1 VRCALPPDRAAM
13 YTQRVTIGG
22 GGTAP
27 SRLRAATS
35 VSRRSARRDSIS
47 ESQPTTRLLL
57 QVSAMHHTICT
68 HAAHSLWPVAR
79 VAYSCSSVW
88 SMAAAWLPYD
98 TAMTSEALSAVV
110 VSVGGCAHCPLLTRV
125 AGCTHTAVGQAGL
138 GGAQSETAA
147 TQTKALLRIV
157 SAGRAS

>member
-1 VRCALPPDRAAM
+1 MRCAPPPDRAAM

-88 SMAAAWLPYD
+88 SMAAAWLPYRTVRYSHD
-98 TAMTSEALSAVV
+98 IRGTLCS
-110 VSVGGCAHCPLLTRV
+110 GGVCGWLCPLPTAHTCSWV
-125 AGCTHTAVGQAGL
+125 YTHRSGP
-138 GGAQSETAA
+138 GGAW
-147 TQTKALLRIV
+147 
-157 SAGRAS
+157 GRAERDGSDADKGATENSECG